1 MGATLRSCGRAKQ
14 KQPLFGCT
22 SIKKVKMSL
31 LGRML
36 KRTLLF
42 SYCVIC
48 FGAVH
53 SVNAGESSAQ
63 TVRIKIGTF
72 LPNHQAD
79 NIERKLNAIK
89 NQLKVM
95 KYRSYRLLKEETQ
108 NVAWQGSAVFEIPGG
123 RSLVV
128 TPQEFRNKQ
137 LALKVRLQH
146 WDKPVVD
153 TTVRLNNGG
162 NFLLGG
168 PPHEGGALVLSISAT
183 AQ

>member
-1 MGATLRSCGRAKQ
+1 
-14 KQPLFGCT
+14 
-22 SIKKVKMSL
+22 MSL

-36 KRTLLF
+36 KRAILF
-42 SYCVIC
+42 SSLIY
-48 FGAVH
+48 FATAH
-53 SVNAGESSAQ
+53 SVGAAESLQ
-63 TVRIKIGTF
+63 VVRVKIGTI
-72 LPNHQAD
+72 LASNQSDEIDP
-79 NIERKLNAIK
+79 KLSGVK

-108 NVAWQGSAVFEIPGG
+108 NVAWQENAVFEIPGG
-123 RSLVV
+123 RSLTV
-128 TPQEFRNKQ
+128 TPQELRNKQ

-146 WDKPVVD
+146 GEKPIVD

-168 PPHEGGALVLSISAT
+168 PPHEGGVLVLSISASAP

>member
-1 MGATLRSCGRAKQ
+1 MN
-14 KQPLFGCT
+14 
-22 SIKKVKMSL
+22 L
-31 LGRML
+31 LGRIL

-42 SYCVIC
+42 SCLLCLAAAYS
-48 FGAVH
+48 A
-53 SVNAGESSAQ
+53 NAAENSSQ
-63 TVRIKIGTF
+63 TVRVKIGTI
-72 LPNHQAD
+72 LANNQDDEIDP
-79 NIERKLNAIK
+79 KLSKMK

-108 NVAWQGSAVFEIPGG
+108 NVAWQGNAIFEIPGG

-146 WDKPVVD
+146 GDKPVVD

-183 AQ
+183 AR